1 MNTLISEPAEKV
13 EMWHFRVAF
22 VMAFV
27 IFLEEKLF
35 LLVIPHSSIAR

>member
-1 MNTLISEPAEKV
+1 MNTLISEPIEKI

-27 IFLEEKLF
+27 IFLAEKTIF
-35 LLVIPHSSIAR
+35 IPQGSIAR